1 MKKKISII
9 IVTYNSESLIDE
21 CLQSIFKHNDI
32 NDDLEIIIVD
42 NKSKNVD
49 SMFASIKEKF
59 GEEIILIKNQKN
71 GGYGQGNNVGIRAA
85 NSPIIMIM
93 NPDVRLLNPVFKK
106 TIIYFE
112 NPYIAM
118 LGMFQMISDTKKG
131 LSFSIKL
138 IYPPILSIIET
149 VIANKF
155 NYYDSSKMYLSG
167 SCFFINKDIFNE
179 IGLFDEKVF
188 MYGEEND
195 LYHRLKSLKPS
206 YKIIYDK
213 SLSYLHLSENRPLS
227 IKTWSQMFDASMCF
241 CGKYGISKKKNIQRF
256 ILNAL
261 FFKYVAMI
269 RFNYDRVKIYNE
281 WLILLNNEKRKLIS

>member
-1 MKKKISII
+1 MNKKISII

-21 CLQSIFKHNDI
+21 CLKSIFKYNDI
-32 NDDLEIIIVD
+32 NEALEVIIVD
-42 NKSKNVD
+42 NKSKNVNL
-49 SMFASIKEKF
+49 MFASIKEKF
-59 GEEIILIKNQKN
+59 GDEIILIKNDKN

-85 NSPIIMIM
+85 SSPIIMIM
-93 NPDVRLLNPVFKK
+93 NPDVRLLNPVFQK
-106 TIIYFE
+106 TVNYFE
-112 NPYIAM
+112 NQHVAM

-131 LSFSIKL
+131 LSFSVKL
-138 IYPPILSIIET
+138 NYPAILSIIET

-179 IGLFDEKVF
+179 IGLFDENVF

-195 LYHRLKSLKPS
+195 LHHRLKNLKPS

-213 SLSYLHLSENRPLS
+213 SLSYLHLSDNRPLS
-227 IKTWSQMFDASMCF
+227 IKSWSQMLDASMYF
-241 CGKYGISKKKNIQRF
+241 CDKYGMCKKKNIQRF

-261 FFKYVAMI
+261 FFKYVAII
-269 RFNYDRVKIYNE
+269 RFNYDSVKTYNE
-281 WLILLNNEKRKLIS
+281 WLIILNNEKTKLIS